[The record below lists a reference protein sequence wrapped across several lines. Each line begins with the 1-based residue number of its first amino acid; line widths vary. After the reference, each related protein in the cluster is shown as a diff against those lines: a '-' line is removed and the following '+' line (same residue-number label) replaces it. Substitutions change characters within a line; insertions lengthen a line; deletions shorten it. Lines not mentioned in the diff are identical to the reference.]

1 MSTAVVVASGGMDS
15 TVLAYDLKEQGHD
28 VRLLSVDYG
37 QRHSKE
43 LAYAARTGLDL
54 NVPWVLADLTGITK
68 LLAGSALTS
77 ADVDVPSGHYAQE
90 SMKATVVP
98 NRNAI
103 MLNVAAG
110 YAVSVGADFVATGVH
125 AGDHFIY
132 PDCRPTFIDALN
144 AMLSAAVEGFAADGF
159 HVKAPYVTITK
170 TDIARRGAALGVPFE
185 LTWSCYRGGEI
196 HCGTCGTCVE
206 RIEALRDAGIEDPTV
221 YLDKTTGSELTKDSH
236 GVHDQ

>member
-77 ADVDVPSGHYAQE
+77 SDVDVPSGHYAQD

-110 YAVSVGADFVATGVH
+110 YAVSLGADFVATGVH

-132 PDCRPTFIDALN
+132 PDCRPEFVDALN
-144 AMLSAAVEGFAADGF
+144 VMLGLAVDGFAPENF
-159 HVKAPYVTITK
+159 HVEAPYVGITK
-170 TDIARRGAALGVPFE
+170 TDIARRGAALGVPFN

-206 RIEALRDAGIEDPTV
+206 RIEALRDAGIEDPTD
-221 YLDKTTGSELTKDSH
+221 YEDKTTGSALTKDSH